1 MAGWAV
7 EFICTSC
14 EEKAIVTEMENGR
27 SSVTCPNCNETDVI
41 SNVRISVVSDQV
53 KTLQSNCPRGVT
65 IELGITSTDTHAPK
79 FNAVYR
85 RRH

>member
-7 EFICTSC
+7 EIICTSC
-14 EEKAIVTEMENGR
+14 EEKAKVTELENDC

-41 SNVRISVVSDQV
+41 SNVRISVVSDRV
-53 KTLQSNCPRGVT
+53 KTLQSDYPRGVT
-65 IELGITSTDTHAPK
+65 VELGISSTDTRPPK
-79 FNAVYR
+79 FNVVYR